1 MQEFGIFV
9 VNHWLLFVALVIVL
23 VMLVM
28 TTIQSR
34 LLGYEELKPADLVQM
49 INRAEPVLLDVRND
63 DEFGGGHL
71 ASAHHIPLEQLAE
84 RQAELQ
90 AYRDRPIVVYC
101 RSGQRSARA
110 ATILKKNGFARLY
123 KLAGGMLAWQ
133 NGNLPVSKS

>member
-9 VNHWLLFVALVIVL
+9 INHWLLFIALVVVL

-28 TTIQSR
+28 TTVQSR
-34 LLGYEELKPADLVQM
+34 LLGYEELKPLDLVQM
-49 INRAEPVLLDVRND
+49 INRVEPLLLDVRND
-63 DEFGGGHL
+63 DEFSGGHL
-71 ASAHHIPLEQLAE
+71 ASARHIPLEQLAE
-84 RQAELQ
+84 RQEELQ

-110 ATILKKNGFARLY
+110 ATLLKKKGFARLY

-133 NGNLPVSKS
+133 NSSLPVTRS